1 MISFDEPIV
10 IVPPERTLP
19 NGVTMQ
25 PPAVTCRRLDF
36 VLTDDSRNRK
46 ASAWVYFADKPITLW
61 EGDEYDAAG
70 DYTQAE
76 AEARLLEK
84 LGPDIKAGI
93 EALFVR

>member
-1 MISFDEPIV
+1 MQLPQPVTIQ
-10 IVPPERTLP
+10 PPP
-19 NGVTMQ
+19 VTMPDGTILNR
-25 PPAVTCRRLDF
+25 PPLEISAVNVMLID
-36 VLTDDSRNRK
+36 
-46 ASAWVYFADKPITLW
+46 SAWARKCEARISHVPATVTLW

-93 EALFVR
+93 EALFVRP